1 MHFAYWLTPFLIIP
15 VLLVFRLAW
24 KTSHP
29 GLFMVAV
36 QFSCVAAFE
45 VLIDCIY
52 VVFTQD
58 NLIDEPFIDAYL
70 FQSFFASALQY
81 NIFAAMLWGLFSKRR
96 FSTPGTG
103 WFGERE
109 IKFASVFV
117 VTAAILSLYTIVS
130 EGGLQ
135 FTYGNVAIGQSL
147 EEDAGAWG
155 PIALFV
161 QLGTLY
167 AVFCLV
173 KGSRGGW
180 LWRIAYL
187 FSIILVG
194 LFALKVMTGARA
206 AVFTLA
212 MYAISVAVLL
222 RKNLRN
228 YLIVAGMA
236 GGIVIGIFG
245 TFSNV
250 RITGIT
256 LGIGEAAELLSTGL
270 SSQISEADISQIF
283 RQSVRDFAWRSG
295 GARMGSVLF
304 ADVDMR
310 GVVGLQ
316 AVINNA
322 FSIIPR
328 TLWTDRPYGNSIDG
342 SASGLATYQVSQILR
357 GSSDTNYQ
365 SDSVSGASVAY
376 WTLGWI
382 GVILSGAFSAL
393 VVWFI
398 TSKVWPKQPGFA
410 WLFLLGLTWGGW
422 YVIADVGT
430 WLGQISRV
438 GAILILG
445 GVLSG
450 IIKTRFAHIRS
461 NSIAADKS

>member
-1 MHFAYWLTPFLIIP
+1 MHVAYWLTPFLIIP
-15 VLLVFRLAW
+15 VLVVFRLAW

-29 GLFMVAV
+29 GLLMIAV
-36 QFSCVAAFE
+36 QFSCVTAFE
-45 VLIDCIY
+45 ILIDCIY
-52 VVFTQD
+52 VIFTQD
-58 NLIDEPFIDAYL
+58 NLIDDSFMDTYL
-70 FQSFFASALQY
+70 FQNFFASALQY
-81 NIFAAMLWGLFSKRR
+81 NIFAAILWRIFSKRR
-96 FSTPGTG
+96 FSNSETE
-103 WFGERE
+103 WFGEKE
-109 IKFASVFV
+109 IRFTSGFV
-117 VTAAILSLYTIVS
+117 VIAAILSLYTIVS
-130 EGGLQ
+130 EGGLR
-135 FTYGNVAIGQSL
+135 FTYGNAVVGQSL
-147 EEDAGAWG
+147 EGDAGAWG
-155 PIALFV
+155 LIALFI

-167 AVFCLV
+167 AVFCLI
-173 KGSRGGW
+173 KGPQGGW

-194 LFALKVMTGARA
+194 LFALKIMTGARA

-212 MYAISVAVLL
+212 MYAMSMGVML

-228 YLIVAGMA
+228 YLIVAGTA

-245 TFSNV
+245 TFSNA

-256 LGIGEAAELLSTGL
+256 LDIGKAAELLWTGI
-270 SSQISEADISQIF
+270 SAEISEAPISDII

-310 GVVGLQ
+310 GLVGPQ

-328 TLWTDRPYGNSIDG
+328 ILWPDRPYGNSIDG

-357 GSSDTNYQ
+357 GTPYTNYQ

-398 TSKVWPKQPGFA
+398 TSKVWPKRPGFA
-410 WLFLLGLTWGGW
+410 WLFLFGLTLGGW
-422 YVIADVGT
+422 YVITDVGT
-430 WLGQISRV
+430 WLGQISKV
-438 GAILILG
+438 GSILLLFD
-445 GVLSG
+445 VFSG
-450 IIKTRFAHIRS
+450 TLKTRIIDLRS
-461 NSIAADKS
+461 SPISAEKS